1 MKNQQL
7 HFRAFITLVI
17 AFCFLVLVFTGIVLY
32 IEPHGRVAY
41 WTEWRFLGLGKQHWD
56 GVHMVAALLF
66 LMASVFHLYLNW
78 KPLKRFLQCRL
89 RQGVGRVREM
99 ALALLLV
106 VLCSVGAASG
116 WQPFRAFL
124 DLNERVKSSWAASPA
139 SQPPFGHAELVSLKS
154 LCLKTG
160 IQLPTALAN
169 LKNRF
174 ISFADEHQLLRD
186 VAKANNMTPH
196 AVFRV
201 MIGGMASAGGKVGHD
216 ASRHKAAGS
225 PAAARVF
232 RTYTGRGLGKKT
244 LRDLC
249 RELGLGLKQG
259 RQALDQKGI
268 QAEDD
273 QTIKE
278 IALGAGWRP
287 RALLDVLGEEV
298 ERIVKQPL
306 GEKK

>member
-1 MKNQQL
+1 VNL
-7 HFRAFITLVI
+7 HFHFRAFITLI
-17 AFCFLVLVFTGIVLY
+17 TSFCFLVLVFTGIVLY

-41 WTEWRFLGLGKQHWD
+41 WTEWRLLGLGKEHWD
-56 GVHMVAALLF
+56 GVHMVASLLF
-66 LMASVFHLYLNW
+66 LMSSVFHFYLNW

-116 WQPFRAFL
+116 WQPFSAFL
-124 DLNERVKSSWAASPA
+124 DLNERVKSSWATSPA

-174 ISFADEHQLLRD
+174 ISFSDEHQLLRD
-186 VAKANNMTPH
+186 VAKANSMTPH

-201 MIGGMASAGGKVGHD
+201 MTRGAPSARAKTGHHESRQKTASA
-216 ASRHKAAGS
+216 

-232 RTYTGRGLGKKT
+232 RRYTGRGLGKKT
-244 LRDLC
+244 LVELC
-249 RELGLGLKQG
+249 HALGLDLKQG
-259 RQALDQKGI
+259 RQALDREGI

-278 IALGAGWRP
+278 IALGAGWRL

-298 ERIVKQPL
+298 ERIEKRPF